1 MFDYLTKQL
10 GQFFDSVTDHR
21 RSNAHYSLNDILR
34 GAFAMFSLKSPS
46 LLIFRHDLACE
57 VRRHNLQQIYGV
69 EQLPED
75 TALRQAIDGIN
86 PAQLHA
92 AFHVLNEELRTQG
105 VWESRQ
111 VLEGRIPISI
121 DGTGYYCSGKKSCP
135 HCLVKTL
142 RNGEERYY
150 HQMLGAVQMH
160 PDVKTVF
167 PVGGEAIVRQD
178 GATKNDCEQNAAK
191 RLIPRLSNELKQDK
205 LLFVLDGLYATGPM
219 IKLIK
224 EHQAS
229 FITVIKEGYVL
240 VQAQRLAEQNTL
252 EQHAWSNGKTKST
265 VRFTNGLILNGQHQ
279 ELLVNYVEYQQL
291 DIKTGKTVY
300 TNTWITDIPITK
312 ANVREIVAV
321 GRSRWKIENE
331 TFNTLKNQGYHLE
344 HNYGHGKKYLATNF
358 ALLMLLAFLVDQITQ
373 ALDIA
378 FQKAWKKSGSK
389 KNLWDKIRH
398 VFDLLPA
405 LSMNAIYKFIAKGPS
420 LDFPLLE

>member
-1 MFDYLTKQL
+1 MFDKLTKQL
-10 GQFFDSVTDHR
+10 GHFFGLIKDHR
-21 RSNAHYSLNDILR
+21 RSNAHYLLSDILK
-34 GAFAMFSLKSPS
+34 GAFSMFSLKSPS
-46 LLIFRHDLACE
+46 LLMFRQDFQCE
-57 VRRHNLQQIYGV
+57 VRQHNLRQVYGV
-69 EQLPED
+69 EQIPED

-86 PAQLHA
+86 PSEFHP
-92 AFHVLNEELRTQG
+92 AFSVLLEELRSQG
-105 VWESRQ
+105 IWESRH
-111 VLEGRIPISI
+111 VLEGYTPISI

-142 RNGEERYY
+142 RNGEKRYY

-191 RLIPRLSNELKQDK
+191 RLIPRICKELKQDK

-229 FITVIKEGYVL
+229 FVTVIKEGYVL
-240 VQAQRLAEQNTL
+240 IQAQRLAEQKEL
-252 EQHAWSNGKTKST
+252 EEHSWSNGKTKST
-265 VRFTNGLILNGQHQ
+265 VRFTNGLILNGQHREQ
-279 ELLVNYVEYQQL
+279 LVNYVEYQQV
-291 DIKTGKTVY
+291 DVKTGKTRY
-300 TNTWITDIPITK
+300 ANTWITDIPITK
-312 ANVREIVAV
+312 ANVKEIVAV

-373 ALDIA
+373 ALDFA
-378 FQKAWKKSGSK
+378 FYKAWKKSGSK
-389 KNLWDKIRH
+389 KNLWEKVRQ
-398 VFDLLPA
+398 VFDIMPA
-405 LSMNAIYKFIAKGPS
+405 LSMNAIYRFITKGPS

>member
-10 GQFFDSVTDHR
+10 GQFFGQIKDHR
-21 RSNAHYSLNDILR
+21 RSNASYMLADVLK

-46 LLIFRHDLACE
+46 LLMFRQNFQCE
-57 VRRHNLQQIYGV
+57 VRKHNLRTVYGV
-69 EQLPED
+69 EQIPED
-75 TALRQAIDGIN
+75 TALRETIDGVN
-86 PAQLHA
+86 PTQLHP
-92 AFHVLNEELRTQG
+92 AFPVLIDELRSEG
-105 VWESRQ
+105 LWESRQ
-111 VLEGRIPISI
+111 VLDGYTSISI
-121 DGTGYYCSGKKSCP
+121 DGTGYFCSGKKSCP

-142 RNGEERYY
+142 RNGEKRYY

-191 RLIPRLSNELKQDK
+191 RLIPRICKELKQDK

-219 IKLIK
+219 VKLIK

-229 FITVIKEGYVL
+229 FVIAIKEGYVL
-240 VQAQRLAEQNTL
+240 VQAQRLAEQNKL
-252 EQHAWSNGKTKST
+252 EQHSWSNGKTKST
-265 VRFTNGLILNGQHQ
+265 VRFVNGLILNGQHQ
-279 ELLVNYVEYQQL
+279 EQWVNYVEYQQV

-300 TNTWITDIPITK
+300 ANSWITDIPITK
-312 ANVREIVAV
+312 ANVKEVVAV

-358 ALLMLLAFLVDQITQ
+358 ALLMLLAFLVDQISQ
-373 ALDIA
+373 ALD
-378 FQKAWKKSGSK
+378 FVFRKAWQKSGSK
-389 KNLWDKIRH
+389 KNLWQKVRQ
-398 VFDLLPA
+398 VFDLMPA

>member
-10 GQFFDSVTDHR
+10 GQFFGQIKDHR
-21 RSNAHYSLNDILR
+21 RANASYMLIDVLK

-46 LLIFRHDLACE
+46 LLVFRQNFQCE
-57 VRRHNLQQIYGV
+57 VRKHNLRTVYGV
-69 EQLPED
+69 EQIPED
-75 TALRQAIDGIN
+75 TALRQAIDGVN
-86 PAQLHA
+86 PAELHP
-92 AFHVLNEELRTQG
+92 AFQVLTDELRSEG
-105 VWESRQ
+105 IWESRQ
-111 VLEGRIPISI
+111 VLEGYMPISI

-142 RNGEERYY
+142 RNGEKRYY

-191 RLIPRLSNELKQDK
+191 RLIPRICKALKQDK

-219 IKLIK
+219 VKLIK

-229 FITVIKEGYVL
+229 FIIVIKEGYVL
-240 VQAQRLAEQNTL
+240 VQAQRLAEQNKL
-252 EQHAWSNGKTKST
+252 EQYSWSNGKTKST
-265 VRFTNGLILNGQHQ
+265 VRFINGLILNGQHQ
-279 ELLVNYVEYQQL
+279 EQLVNYVEYLQV

-300 TNTWITDIPITK
+300 ANTWITDIPITK
-312 ANVREIVAV
+312 ANVKDIVAV

-373 ALDIA
+373 ALDFA
-378 FQKAWKKSGSK
+378 FQKAWQKSGSK
-389 KNLWDKIRH
+389 KNLWQKIRQ
-398 VFDLLPA
+398 VFDLMPA